1 MSENDDSTVRKI
13 DSLAD
18 TVEEIRS
25 RVERI
30 DDSLRGNGRRGLY
43 TEVALIDERV
53 RSVESFRREAEGL
66 RRWFVLGILGLFGS
80 IAWNIAETYIRST

>member
-1 MSENDDSTVRKI
+1 MTEADTSQKI

-18 TVEEIRS
+18 AVEEIRT

-53 RSVESFRREAEGL
+53 RSVETFRREVEGL
-66 RRWFVLGILGLFGS
+66 RRWFVIGILGLFGS
-80 IAWNIAETYIRST
+80 IAWNIVETYIRSSA